1 LTVRKTPRAGR
12 AAERRGSSR
21 VATTGVLRA
30 HLSLE
35 AEILYLS
42 ARGMLV
48 RLPFSPEIGSR
59 HGFTLVIRGEVIDL
73 TGEVRNVAVQPADGN
88 VAYHV
93 GVEFVSLAAREQ
105 AILESFVAQ
114 KLQAP

>member
-1 LTVRKTPRAGR
+1 MTVRKTPRAGR
-12 AAERRGSSR
+12 GAERRGSNR
-21 VATTGVLRA
+21 VATTGALRA

-42 ARGMLV
+42 ARGMLI

-59 HGFTLVIRGEVIDL
+59 HGFTLVIRGEVVDL
-73 TGEVRNVAVQPADGN
+73 IGEVRNVAAQGSAGAVSHD
-88 VAYHV
+88 V
-93 GVEFVSLAAREQ
+93 GVEFVSLATREQ
-105 AILESFVAQ
+105 ALLERFVAQ